1 MAVGASSGQY
11 SAEEPQGAEAHV
23 EWQLRRNCSMAPRQV
38 LWAYALLSTV
48 SLGIGALFWW
58 QGATLVMPFA
68 WLEVAALG
76 AALLVY
82 ARHAADNECIRLERG
97 MLSVQREC
105 AGRVEHVEFRL
116 DGVRIDSGRDD
127 RSLIE
132 LSGQGRSVSVGGL
145 VRPEARRQLVNDLRR
160 EMRRVCQGP
169 QTAVW
174 VESRTD
180 DVTRR

>member
-1 MAVGASSGQY
+1 MTVGASTVQY
-11 SAEEPQGAEAHV
+11 SAEEPQGTEARV
-23 EWQLRRNCSMAPRQV
+23 EWRLRRNCSMAPRQV

-48 SLGIGALFWW
+48 SLGIGALCWW

-82 ARHAADNECIRLERG
+82 ARHAADSECIRLERG
-97 MLSVQREC
+97 MLSVLREC
-105 AGRVEHVEFRL
+105 AGRVERVEFRL

-132 LSGQGRSVSVGGL
+132 LSGQGRNVSVGRL

-169 QTAVW
+169 QTAGW

>member
-1 MAVGASSGQY
+1 MTVGASTAQCT
-11 SAEEPQGAEAHV
+11 AEGPQGPEGRV
-23 EWQLRRNCSMAPRQV
+23 EWRLRRNCSMAPRRALQV
-38 LWAYALLSTV
+38 YAVLSAV
-48 SLGIGALFWW
+48 CLGIATLCWW
-58 QGATLVMPFA
+58 QGATLVMAFA

-82 ARHAADNECIRLERG
+82 ARHAADSECIRLERG
-97 MLSVQREC
+97 MLSVQREWG
-105 AGRVEHVEFRL
+105 GRVEHVEFRL
-116 DGVRIDSGRDD
+116 DGVRIDPGHDG

-132 LSGQGRSVSVGGL
+132 LSGQGRSVSVGRL
-145 VRPEARRQLVNDLRR
+145 VRPEMRRQLVDDLRR

-174 VESRTD
+174 VGSRTD